1 MQFDHSR
8 GNQRFAKHT
17 GSSKLHQSKTNTN
30 RHSSIDTPS
39 SNGGAGVHIEMTDSV
54 GVQVTE
60 PHMTHAM
67 HHSISTTQAS
77 LQSFVAF
84 PGTYAEMELLD
95 AVVDSPQ
102 SIAKGLQV
110 IRDVT
115 QIQSTHNFSD
125 PATLVNQTQ
134 FSNTGGSLGTKDLF
148 DSLYTGHHLHRVGLS
163 PVSAEL
169 PADHSQQLVPMNLF
183 DGSHTPPSC
192 QQSTQS
198 LVQKQS
204 SFSTPIFSS
213 CPLWE
218 PQISFES
225 LLVHPLPEVHPTWS
239 TLSPQDSSLLF
250 EPLAQPILPYSPT
263 SVCSTPIMPVD
274 AMSIIPILANKSIK
288 PQTIL
293 STLVEP
299 ITNIPIKALQFKS
312 NYQDTLPILC
322 NQEPLAIDPFD
333 LSSPVDV
340 LQHPL
345 CAPALQIPLMCF
357 NILCVLLLFK
367 YPTISLHTFL
377 ILKAVPL
384 HWILPM
390 KLFPNHLFQ
399 TPSLVVFRSVRCDF
413 SINNSTFHSEQLA
426 KPAAELSPNSP
437 ISSNIA
443 DQEIKLPQLH
453 GLTSSRHY
461 HSISKM
467 ELTDADLK
475 RARNRVAARRS
486 RERKNSRIIELEHI
500 NQTLVDE
507 LEQMRRVFETT
518 RRKNSSTSGGHG
530 NAANR
535 KHDQG
540 NDKTNGHGRTNGNSK
555 VVGDDRVA

>member
-39 SNGGAGVHIEMTDSV
+39 SNGGAGVHIEMTGSV

-134 FSNTGGSLGTKDLF
+134 SSNTSGSLGTKDLF

-274 AMSIIPILANKSIK
+274 AMSIIPILANKSTK
-288 PQTIL
+288 PKTIL

-340 LQHPL
+340 LQHSL
-345 CAPALQIPLMCF
+345 CAPALQIPDYLSAY
-357 NILCVLLLFK
+357 ISDPESSTIALDITHE
-367 YPTISLHTFL
+367 TISQSPIPNPIISGISERSLRFQHKQL
-377 ILKAVPL
+377 D
-384 HWILPM
+384 
-390 KLFPNHLFQ
+390 FP
-399 TPSLVVFRSVRCDF
+399 
-413 SINNSTFHSEQLA
+413 SEQLA

-443 DQEIKLPQLH
+443 DQEIKRSQLH
-453 GLTSSRHY
+453 ELTSSRHY

-555 VVGDDRVA
+555 VVGDDRAA